1 MIRERVDIHGAV
13 RPMEPASTL
22 QALKMDF
29 AQVGILKEAPAQRWR
44 AGQDIWDRVYAK
56 RTKKVINQQSTNQ
69 AKAGRLLANAIQQG
83 FIHQSHESS
92 EKVGEQKSYHVK
104 IQADRRWGP
113 LDLEDETPPATAI
126 AGRRDTVRS
135 HLHVTVWLTS

>member
-13 RPMEPASTL
+13 RPMELASTI
-22 QALKMDF
+22 QALNMDF
-29 AQVGILKEAPAQRWR
+29 AQIGILKEAPAQRWR
-44 AGQDIWDRVYAK
+44 AGQDSWDRIYAK
-56 RTKKVINQQSTNQ
+56 RTKKVIKQQSANQ
-69 AKAGRLLANAIQQG
+69 AKAERLLENAIDQG
-83 FIHQSHESS
+83 FIHRSHKSS
-92 EKVGEQKSYHVK
+92 EKVGEQTSYHDK

-135 HLHVTVWLTS
+135 NLHVSVWPTS